1 MTNWIIAISTTI
13 LMLATVFLAIAA
25 WQAKKSFLQEN
36 LHNDSWELYKK
47 WNDLKIWL
55 FNNKIQLENELITK
69 EKTYC
74 NTFKEKLDF
83 INFLYIK
90 VKYLY
95 DDKLELMGLLLTD
108 LDSVWLSYATKQ
120 NSAEIDKYKF
130 KIIQKLTNNEEI
142 PSGLYNNILKKMKLI
157 KG

>member
-1 MTNWIIAISTTI
+1 MTNWITAIATTI

-36 LHNDSWELYKK
+36 LYNDSWELYKK
-47 WNDLKIWL
+47 WNDLIIWI
-55 FNNKIQLENELITK
+55 FNNKIQLDNELIKK

-74 NTFKEKLDF
+74 DMFKEKLDF

-90 VKYLY
+90 VKHLY
-95 DDKLELMGLLLTD
+95 DDKLKQMGLLLTD

-120 NSAEIDKYKF
+120 SSTEVNKYKL
-130 KIIQKLTNNEEI
+130 KIIQKLTNDEEI
-142 PSGLYNNILKKMKLI
+142 PSSLYNNILKKMKLI

>member
-1 MTNWIIAISTTI
+1 MTNWITAIATTI

-36 LHNDSWELYKK
+36 LYNDSWELYKK
-47 WNDLKIWL
+47 WNDLKIWI
-55 FNNKIQLENELITK
+55 FNNERQLDNELITK

-74 NTFKEKLDF
+74 DIFKEKLDF

-95 DDKLELMGLLLTD
+95 DDKLGLMGLLLTD

-120 NSAEIDKYKF
+120 NSTEVNKYKL
-130 KIIQKLTNNEEI
+130 KIIQKLTNDEEI
-142 PSGLYNNILKKMKLI
+142 PSKLYNNILKKMKLI

>member
-25 WQAKKSFLQEN
+25 WQAKTSFLQEN
-36 LHNDSWELYKK
+36 LYNDSWELYKK
-47 WNDLKIWL
+47 WNDLKIWI
-55 FNNKIQLENELITK
+55 FNNKIQLENEIITK

-74 NTFKEKLDF
+74 DIFKEKLDF

-90 VKYLY
+90 VKHLY
-95 DDKLELMGLLLTD
+95 DDELKLMGLVLID

-120 NSAEIDKYKF
+120 RSTEVDKYKF
-130 KIIQKLTNNEEI
+130 KIIQKLTNDEEI
-142 PSGLYNNILKKMKLI
+142 PSSLYNNILKKMKLL

>member
-1 MTNWIIAISTTI
+1 MTNWITAIATTI

-36 LHNDSWELYKK
+36 LYNDSWELYKK
-47 WNDLKIWL
+47 WNDLKIWI
-55 FNNKIQLENELITK
+55 FNNERQLDKELITK
-69 EKTYC
+69 EKAYC
-74 NTFKEKLDF
+74 DIFKEKLDF

-95 DDKLELMGLLLTD
+95 DDKLRLMGLLLTD

-120 NSAEIDKYKF
+120 NSAEVNKYKL
-130 KIIQKLTNNEEI
+130 KIIQKLTNDEEI
-142 PSGLYNNILKKMKLI
+142 PSKLYNNILKKMKLI

>member
-1 MTNWIIAISTTI
+1 MTNWITAIATTI

-25 WQAKKSFLQEN
+25 WQAKKGFLQEN
-36 LHNDSWELYKK
+36 LYNDSWELYKK
-47 WNDLKIWL
+47 WNDLKIWV
-55 FNNKIQLENELITK
+55 FNNKIQLDNELITK

-74 NTFKEKLDF
+74 DMFKEKLDF

-95 DDKLELMGLLLTD
+95 DDKLKLMGLLLTD

-120 NSAEIDKYKF
+120 SSTEVDKYKF
-130 KIIQKLTNNEEI
+130 KIIQKLTNDEEI
-142 PSGLYNNILKKMKLI
+142 PSDLYNNILKKMKLI